1 MTGFTDSITDR
12 AIAAYLGLAIGDALG
27 ATVEFMNPRE
37 IQHQYGKHENIVGSG
52 WLKLK
57 KGQVTDDTDMALA
70 LGDAIFNSDG
80 IDAEAIARSFDQW
93 LHSKPVDV
101 GNTVR
106 RGIINFRMKGLT
118 SVVASEDA
126 GNGAC
131 MRLIPMAL
139 YTFGQQPSEIREA
152 SRLQAHITHNN
163 PLSDAACETVIHM
176 IHEAFRGAD
185 KNRLL
190 HGPVAMLREQHA
202 QFNFRKRKMEN
213 PSGYIVDTMI
223 AVFQAF
229 FDTDNFRDC
238 LVEVVNRGG
247 DADTTGAIAGMIAGA
262 YYGLDEIPEEWLKA
276 LDSKVHYRCSR
287 QAARILAMSPA
298 FSGTQTLNAIQE
310 SVCSQ

>member
-1 MTGFTDSITDR
+1 MTGETDSIIDR
-12 AIAAYLGLAIGDALG
+12 AIAAYLGLATGDALG
-27 ATVEFMNPRE
+27 ATVEFMTPRE
-37 IQHQYGKHENIVGSG
+37 IQHQYGTHENIVGGG

-57 KGQVTDDTDMALA
+57 KGQVTDDTGMALA
-70 LGDAIFNSDG
+70 LGDAIFRSGGLDV
-80 IDAEAIARSFDQW
+80 EAIARSFDQW
-93 LHSKPVDV
+93 LRSKPVDV

-106 RGIINFRMKGLT
+106 RGIINYRSTGLT

-131 MRLIPMAL
+131 MRLVPLAL
-139 YTFGQQPSEIREA
+139 YTFGEQPTEIREA
-152 SRLQAHITHNN
+152 SQLQAHITHNN
-163 PLSDAACETVIHM
+163 PLSDAACETVIYL

-185 KNRLL
+185 KNGLL
-190 HGPVAMLREQHA
+190 HGPVAMLRERYTE
-202 QFNFRKRKMEN
+202 FNFRKRRMDN

-262 YYGLDEIPEEWLKA
+262 YYGLNDIPKQWLKA
-276 LDSKVHYRCSR
+276 LDGEVHYRCRR
-287 QAARILAMSPA
+287 QAARILSMSPA
-298 FSGTQTLNAIQE
+298 FAETGAKEGATT
-310 SVCSQ
+310 